1 MCVAATSKR
10 RRNQAKNDY
19 RHISAKQR
27 PRYKKRD
34 ADTSARRLSRLIE
47 TERRMKQK
55 AK

>member
-10 RRNQAKNDY
+10 RRRQSKNDY
-19 RHISAKQR
+19 RHICAKQR

-34 ADTSARRLSRLIE
+34 AATSARRLNRLIE